1 MARATSSLPVPD
13 SPVIS
18 TVDLVGAALET
29 ISSTRCMALPRPT
42 MFSVANR
49 SSKDWRNSRFSRWA
63 AANRAAFS
71 MVRSSSSLA
80 KGLAM

>member
-1 MARATSSLPVPD
+1 
-13 SPVIS
+13 
-18 TVDLVGAALET
+18 
-29 ISSTRCMALPRPT
+29 MALPRPT